1 MNTAI
6 VTTTAATVSPFIQNL
21 KQQRQQP
28 QTSKE
33 AIAANVKALIEQLEE
48 GHSEGLTAYLMAMGR
63 FHNYSFGNILEIAR
77 QKPSAT
83 RVAGMYAWNQLGRNV
98 RKGEHGIRILAPVI
112 GIRRKKDSE
121 AEKDIRT
128 QNQGVLV
135 GFRSAYVFDVSQT
148 DGKELP
154 ELSSKV
160 SGDVGERRER
170 LIDFTIAQGIQLEF
184 KESIAPAL
192 GVSYGG
198 KIVLLPGQSTAEEFS
213 TLVHELAHEMLHK
226 AERRTATT
234 KVVRETEAEAIAFVV
249 GQTIGLNTGRAS
261 ADYIHLYHGNAA
273 LLAESLEV
281 IQKASAV
288 ILSALQPPIK
298 VDAAES
304 TELEAVA

>member
-213 TLVHELAHEMLHK
+213 TLVHELAHLCCVGSY
-226 AERRTATT
+226 
-234 KVVRETEAEAIAFVV
+234 VV
-249 GQTIGLNTGRAS
+249 
-261 ADYIHLYHGNAA
+261 
-273 LLAESLEV
+273 
-281 IQKASAV
+281 
-288 ILSALQPPIK
+288 
-298 VDAAES
+298 
-304 TELEAVA
+304 